1 MTAVL
6 AVVASAL
13 AEDGGT
19 AIALDDGTVWLV
31 YDGEW
36 DELGACADGEVAEL
50 ATEGDE
56 LAITCGDGTAWRW
69 SVELGW
75 VARPEDVALDVAVEA
90 VPRPWS
96 RSWWPTLEVSVR
108 SWRRD
113 RPVLEAWVRLIW
125 DL

>member
-1 MTAVL
+1 MPAVL

-36 DELGACADGEVAEL
+36 DELGACADGEVTELVAE
-50 ATEGDE
+50 AEE
-56 LAITCGDGTAWRW
+56 LAITCGDGTSWRW
-69 SVELGW
+69 SATLGW
-75 VARPEDVALDVAVEA
+75 IARPEDVELDATAE
-90 VPRPWS
+90 PLDRPWT

-108 SWRRD
+108 TWRKPE
-113 RPVLEAWVRLIW
+113 PVLEGWIRLRW
-125 DL
+125 EL